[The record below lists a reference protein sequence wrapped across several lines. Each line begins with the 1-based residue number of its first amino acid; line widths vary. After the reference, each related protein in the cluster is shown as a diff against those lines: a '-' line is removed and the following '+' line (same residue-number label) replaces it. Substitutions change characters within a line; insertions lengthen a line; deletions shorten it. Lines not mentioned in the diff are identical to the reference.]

1 MVQTG
6 LLYIRM
12 TEKKE
17 PFVEGVGTVPGAEE
31 ESGKH
36 AKPQK
41 IPADGEHENSVCVRV
56 CLRVCV
62 CVCVCLQTVTI
73 SERLASKC

>member
-31 ESGKH
+31 EPGKH

-41 IPADGEHENSVCVRV
+41 IPADGEHENSVCMCVHACVRACVPACV
-56 CLRVCV
+56 CMRVCV
-62 CVCVCLQTVTI
+62 PPNSNYI
-73 SERLASKC
+73 

>member
-31 ESGKH
+31 EPGKH

-41 IPADGEHENSVCVRV
+41 IPADGEHENSVCVCVHACVRACVPACV
-56 CLRVCV
+56 CMRVCV
-62 CVCVCLQTVTI
+62 PPNSNYI
-73 SERLASKC
+73 